1 MRFNGLSFIKRPW
14 GVFVLGINMLI
25 VLSPAKTLDFETPV
39 ATLEHSTASLL
50 SQSELLIERCQK
62 LSMQDIASLM
72 KVSDKIAGLNVA
84 RFAQWKLPFSIDN
97 ARQALFAFKG
107 DVYTGL
113 QAETLA
119 PNTLTYAQQHLR
131 ILSGLYGLLKPLDLM
146 MAYRLE
152 MGTKLDNFRGANLYQ
167 FWGSMVTKAVNDALQ
182 AQGDKLLVNLA
193 SNEYFKAVK
202 KKELQGTIIT
212 PIFKDQKN
220 GQYKVI
226 SFYAKKARGLMARYI
241 LENELTDIEQL
252 KGFDVD
258 GYYFVP
264 ADSSATDLVFYRDE
278 K

>member
-1 MRFNGLSFIKRPW
+1 
-14 GVFVLGINMLI
+14 MLI

-39 ATLEHSTASLL
+39 LTSEYSQASLL
-50 SQSELLIERCQK
+50 SESELLIERCQQ
-62 LSMQDIASLM
+62 LSMQEIASLM

-84 RFAQWKLPFSIDN
+84 RFADWKLPLTTDC
-97 ARQALFAFKG
+97 AKQALFAFKG

-113 QAETLA
+113 QAETLDSK
-119 PNTLTYAQQHLR
+119 TLTYAQQHLR

-146 MAYRLE
+146 LAYRLE
-152 MGTKLDNFRGANLYQ
+152 MGTKLDNARGANLYQ
-167 FWGSMVTKAVNDALQ
+167 FWGSLITDAVNNALQ
-182 AQGDKLLVNLA
+182 AQGDPLLINLA

-202 KKELQGTIIT
+202 KKELKGQIIT

-241 LENELTDIEQL
+241 LENELTEIEEL
-252 KGFDVD
+252 KQFDVD

-264 ADSSATDLVFYRDE
+264 ADSTETDLVFYRDE

>member
-1 MRFNGLSFIKRPW
+1 
-14 GVFVLGINMLI
+14 MLI
-25 VLSPAKTLDFETPV
+25 VLSPAKTLDFETIAP
-39 ATLEHSTASLL
+39 TPEYSQASLL
-50 SQSELLIERCQK
+50 SQSELLIDRCQK

-84 RFAQWKLPFSIDN
+84 RFADWQQPLTLDN
-97 ARQALFAFKG
+97 AKQALFAFKG

-119 PNTLTYAQQHLR
+119 PSVLTYAQQHLR

-146 MAYRLE
+146 LAYRLE

-167 FWGSMVTKAVNDALQ
+167 FWGSMVTSEVNKALQ
-182 AQGDKLLVNLA
+182 EQGDSILVNLA

-202 KKELQGTIIT
+202 KKELLGQIIT

-241 LENELTDIEQL
+241 LENEITEVEQL
-252 KGFDVD
+252 KEFDVD
-258 GYYFVP
+258 GYYFLP
-264 ADSSATDLVFYRDE
+264 ADSSVTDLVFYRDE